1 MPFPTLGGT
10 FGPMPTHLTAEALWS
25 IPRVGTPEVSGD
37 TVVTTVTK
45 YPVTPGK
52 GVTRIWRVPLDGSQP
67 EALTSAESSST
78 KPRLSPDG
86 TRLAFLRNVDGRPQV
101 HVMSLHGGESD
112 ALSDMPLGVTG
123 FRWFPDSTR
132 ILALAD
138 LFAEGPT
145 ISDTTRIREERAEPS
160 HSARTTEVSVFRYWD
175 RWLTEGRFPHLFI
188 IEPGR
193 EPVDLTPLSTRWMR
207 WDNTADPADDLAISP
222 DGNEI
227 AVCFETST
235 PPHRELRWSLFTVD
249 ATSGSEHEVTPDST
263 GHATGPRYTPDG
275 NHLVFGV
282 TEDPHFYADR
292 VRVMRRHRS
301 SGSTIELTTGWD
313 RSPSGWEVTNETV
326 VLVAES
332 DGRQPLWRLD
342 IDGGQPT
349 PLGDAGTLAGPAPLA
364 DGRIV
369 ATRNALDAPPELV
382 VIDGDRTERL
392 TFFTEDALADI
403 ALPAVEEF
411 HFTGAR
417 GDRVQGWLVKPHPTT
432 TPSPLVHM
440 IHGGPHGSF
449 GDTWHWRWNAATFCG
464 DSRVAALVN
473 FHGST
478 GFGQEFAECIRG
490 EWGDMPA
497 TDIER
502 ATDHLI
508 ATGIAHPDK
517 MAITGGSYGGY
528 MVAWLTSQTDR
539 YRCAV
544 AHAAVTDLPGMYAS
558 DITSGREHA
567 YGAEVW
573 KDLDRVNRWSPAA
586 HADGYTTPTL
596 VIHGERDFRVPITQG
611 LEFYGVLQAKGI
623 ESRLVY
629 YPDENHWILSHGNS
643 LHWYGEIH
651 SWLARFLE

>member
-1 MPFPTLGGT
+1 MPR
-10 FGPMPTHLTAEALWS
+10 HLTAEALWS
-25 IPRVGTPEVSGD
+25 IPRVGTPEVAGD
-37 TVVTTVTK
+37 TVVTTVTT
-45 YPVTPGK
+45 YPAEPGK
-52 GVTRIWRVPLDGSQP
+52 ETTRIWKVPLDGSDP
-67 EALTSAESSST
+67 VALTTTETSST

-86 TRLAFLRNVDGRPQV
+86 TRLAFLRSVEGRSQV
-101 HVMSLHGGESD
+101 HVMSLHGGE
-112 ALSDMPLGVTG
+112 AETLSDLPLGVSG

-132 ILALAD
+132 VLALAD

-145 ISDTTRIREERAEPS
+145 IADTARIREERDDAT
-160 HSARTTEVSVFRYWD
+160 HSARTTDVSVFRYWD

-188 IEPGR
+188 IEPDH
-193 EPVDLTPLSTRWMR
+193 EPVDLTPSSTRWMR
-207 WDNTADPADDLAISP
+207 WDNTSDPTDDFAISP
-222 DGNEI
+222 DGSEV

-235 PPHRELRWSLFTVD
+235 APHRELRWSLFTIDTRTRV
-249 ATSGSEHEVTPDST
+249 EQEITPDST
-263 GHATGPRYTPDG
+263 GHVSGPRYTPDG
-275 NHLVFGV
+275 AYLLYGM

-301 SGSTIELTTGWD
+301 SASTLELTAGWD
-313 RSPSGWEVTNETV
+313 RSPSGWEVTDESV

-332 DGRQPLWRLD
+332 DGTQPLWRLD
-342 IDGGQPT
+342 IDGGQPAAF
-349 PLGDAGTLAGPAPLA
+349 GDAGTLAGPAPLA
-364 DGRIV
+364 AGRVV
-369 ATRNALDAPPELV
+369 ATRSAIDSPPELV

-392 TFFTEDALADI
+392 THFTANALADI

-417 GDRVQGWLVKPHPTT
+417 GDRVQGWIVKPPGAT
-432 TPSPLVHM
+432 TPAPLVHM

-449 GDTWHWRWNAATFCG
+449 GDTWHWRWNAAAFCG
-464 DSRVAALVN
+464 ESRVAALVN

-478 GFGQEFAECIRG
+478 GFGQKFTEGIRG
-490 EWGDMPA
+490 EWGDMPT
-497 TDIER
+497 TDIEL

-508 ATGIAHPDK
+508 AEGVADPER

-528 MVAWLTSQTDR
+528 MVAWLISQTDR

-558 DITSGREHA
+558 DITSGREYS

-586 HADGYTTPTL
+586 HADGYATPTL
-596 VIHGERDFRVPITQG
+596 VIHGERDYRVPVTQG

-623 ESRLVY
+623 DSRLVY
-629 YPDENHWILSHGNS
+629 YPDENHWILSQGNS
-643 LHWYGEIH
+643 LHWYGELD
-651 SWLARFLE
+651 SWLTRYLS